1 MSGHSKLF
9 AKLIKNIEIA
19 ARMGGGDPDGN
30 PSLYDAIYKAKK
42 ASMPADNIKRAVKRG
57 SGEEAGG
64 ANYEDIVYEGY
75 APAGVGLIIECL
87 TDNRNRAAADVR
99 STLTK
104 GNGSLATSGSVSFNF
119 ERKGQIIVP
128 AEGVDFDDLFEKAA
142 EAGAEDVTDDGDVF
156 TVVTGPSEMIDVRK
170 ALQDAG
176 FDYDSA
182 DLVMMPKN
190 EVELTLEDAQK
201 VSKLIDN
208 LDDLDDVQN
217 IYSNWTASDEVMA
230 QLDVII
236 LGVDPGL
243 TRCGVGVI
251 EAGAYRRLSF
261 IHVDVVRSDPKMS
274 QDLRLLAIYNGLV
287 EKIERFAPDTVSIER
302 VFAQENRN
310 TVLGTAQAAGLA
322 MLAAAQRG
330 IPVAL
335 HTPTESKMAITG
347 NGKAEKI
354 QMERMVARIL
364 GLNTLPKPADAADAL
379 AIAICHALRP
389 AGALQGGEREQ
400 HLTDAQRQWALAS
413 QKAAR
418 QRGVRRGM

>member
-1 MSGHSKLF
+1 M
-9 AKLIKNIEIA
+9 
-19 ARMGGGDPDGN
+19 
-30 PSLYDAIYKAKK
+30 
-42 ASMPADNIKRAVKRG
+42 
-57 SGEEAGG
+57 
-64 ANYEDIVYEGY
+64 
-75 APAGVGLIIECL
+75 
-87 TDNRNRAAADVR
+87 
-99 STLTK
+99 
-104 GNGSLATSGSVSFNF
+104 
-119 ERKGQIIVP
+119 
-128 AEGVDFDDLFEKAA
+128 
-142 EAGAEDVTDDGDVF
+142 
-156 TVVTGPSEMIDVRK
+156 
-170 ALQDAG
+170 
-176 FDYDSA
+176 
-182 DLVMMPKN
+182 
-190 EVELTLEDAQK
+190 
-201 VSKLIDN
+201 
-208 LDDLDDVQN
+208 
-217 IYSNWTASDEVMA
+217 
-230 QLDVII
+230 II

-330 IPVAL
+330 IP
-335 HTPTESKMAITG
+335 
-347 NGKAEKI
+347 
-354 QMERMVARIL
+354 
-364 GLNTLPKPADAADAL
+364 ADAADAL

>member
-1 MSGHSKLF
+1 M
-9 AKLIKNIEIA
+9 
-19 ARMGGGDPDGN
+19 
-30 PSLYDAIYKAKK
+30 
-42 ASMPADNIKRAVKRG
+42 
-57 SGEEAGG
+57 
-64 ANYEDIVYEGY
+64 
-75 APAGVGLIIECL
+75 
-87 TDNRNRAAADVR
+87 
-99 STLTK
+99 
-104 GNGSLATSGSVSFNF
+104 
-119 ERKGQIIVP
+119 
-128 AEGVDFDDLFEKAA
+128 
-142 EAGAEDVTDDGDVF
+142 
-156 TVVTGPSEMIDVRK
+156 
-170 ALQDAG
+170 
-176 FDYDSA
+176 
-182 DLVMMPKN
+182 
-190 EVELTLEDAQK
+190 
-201 VSKLIDN
+201 
-208 LDDLDDVQN
+208 
-217 IYSNWTASDEVMA
+217 
-230 QLDVII
+230 II

-379 AIAICHALRP
+379 AIAICHALHP

>member
-1 MSGHSKLF
+1 M
-9 AKLIKNIEIA
+9 
-19 ARMGGGDPDGN
+19 
-30 PSLYDAIYKAKK
+30 
-42 ASMPADNIKRAVKRG
+42 
-57 SGEEAGG
+57 
-64 ANYEDIVYEGY
+64 
-75 APAGVGLIIECL
+75 
-87 TDNRNRAAADVR
+87 
-99 STLTK
+99 
-104 GNGSLATSGSVSFNF
+104 
-119 ERKGQIIVP
+119 
-128 AEGVDFDDLFEKAA
+128 
-142 EAGAEDVTDDGDVF
+142 
-156 TVVTGPSEMIDVRK
+156 
-170 ALQDAG
+170 
-176 FDYDSA
+176 
-182 DLVMMPKN
+182 
-190 EVELTLEDAQK
+190 
-201 VSKLIDN
+201 
-208 LDDLDDVQN
+208 
-217 IYSNWTASDEVMA
+217 
-230 QLDVII
+230 II

-389 AGALQGGEREQ
+389 TGALQGGEREQ

>member
-1 MSGHSKLF
+1 M
-9 AKLIKNIEIA
+9 
-19 ARMGGGDPDGN
+19 
-30 PSLYDAIYKAKK
+30 
-42 ASMPADNIKRAVKRG
+42 
-57 SGEEAGG
+57 
-64 ANYEDIVYEGY
+64 
-75 APAGVGLIIECL
+75 
-87 TDNRNRAAADVR
+87 
-99 STLTK
+99 
-104 GNGSLATSGSVSFNF
+104 
-119 ERKGQIIVP
+119 
-128 AEGVDFDDLFEKAA
+128 
-142 EAGAEDVTDDGDVF
+142 
-156 TVVTGPSEMIDVRK
+156 
-170 ALQDAG
+170 
-176 FDYDSA
+176 
-182 DLVMMPKN
+182 
-190 EVELTLEDAQK
+190 
-201 VSKLIDN
+201 
-208 LDDLDDVQN
+208 
-217 IYSNWTASDEVMA
+217 
-230 QLDVII
+230 II

-389 AGALQGGEREQ
+389 SGALQGGEREQ